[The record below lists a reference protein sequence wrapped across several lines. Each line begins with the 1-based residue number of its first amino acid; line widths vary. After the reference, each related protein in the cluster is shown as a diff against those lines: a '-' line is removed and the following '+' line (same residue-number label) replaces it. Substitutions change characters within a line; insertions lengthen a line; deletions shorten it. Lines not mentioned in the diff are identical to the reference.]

1 MNWYR
6 RGEALYAVVAI
17 DDGAVWVVQRF
28 NPIALRLTSTWY
40 FTNADDAH
48 REEAWQRY
56 MDRERYDE
64 ARIARIKRRE
74 GL

>member
-1 MNWYR
+1 M
-6 RGEALYAVVAI
+6 
-17 DDGAVWVVQRF
+17 WVVQRF
-28 NPIALRLTSTWY
+28 NPIAFRLTSTWY
-40 FTNADDAH
+40 FTSAEDAY